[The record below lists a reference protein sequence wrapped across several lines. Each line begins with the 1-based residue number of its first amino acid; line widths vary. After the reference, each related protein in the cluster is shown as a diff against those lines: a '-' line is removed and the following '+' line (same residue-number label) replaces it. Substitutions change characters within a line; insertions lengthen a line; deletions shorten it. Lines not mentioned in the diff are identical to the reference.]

1 MAIYVDFMQ
10 IEFKGYK
17 WCHMLADTLQELHDF
32 AALIEVDKRLFH
44 RNASYP
50 HYDVTV
56 QMREI
61 AIEYGAIPAGRKKI
75 IECAKKL
82 KVVDRIPG
90 VERLAIARNCR
101 GEKSVASST
110 TTWFRNSLTSG
121 TRT

>member
-44 RNASYP
+44 QNASYP

-56 QMREI
+56 QMLET
-61 AIEYGAIPAGRKKI
+61 ALKYGATAADRKKI

-82 KVVDRIPG
+82 KV
-90 VERLAIARNCR
+90 ELNAQIARA
-101 GEKSVASST
+101 KSSK
-110 TTWFRNSLTSG
+110 
-121 TRT
+121 

>member
-17 WCHMLADTLQELHDF
+17 WCHSWQIACKSCDF

-82 KVVDRIPG
+82 KV
-90 VERLAIARNCR
+90 ELHEQIARSEHC
-101 GEKSVASST
+101 
-110 TTWFRNSLTSG
+110 
-121 TRT
+121 

>member
-1 MAIYVDFMQ
+1 MAIYVDFVQ

-61 AIEYGAIPAGRKKI
+61 AIEQGAIPADRKKI
-75 IECAKKL
+75 IECAKRL
-82 KVVDRIPG
+82 KV
-90 VERLAIARNCR
+90 ELNAQMMLSQFS
-101 GEKSVASST
+101 K
-110 TTWFRNSLTSG
+110 
-121 TRT
+121 

>member
-17 WCHMLADTLQELHDF
+17 WCHLLADTLQELHDF
-32 AALIEVDKRLFH
+32 AALIELDARLFH

-56 QMREI
+56 QMRET
-61 AIEYGAIPAGRKKI
+61 AIEYGAIPADRRKI

-82 KVVDRIPG
+82 KV
-90 VERLAIARNCR
+90 ELHTQT
-101 GEKSVASST
+101 VASDR
-110 TTWFRNSLTSG
+110 F
-121 TRT
+121 

>member
-17 WCHMLADTLQELHDF
+17 WCHLLADTLQELHDF
-32 AALIEVDKRLFH
+32 AALIEVDARLFH
-44 RNASYP
+44 RHASYP

-61 AIEYGAIPAGRKKI
+61 AIEYGAIPADRKKI

-82 KVVDRIPG
+82 KV
-90 VERLAIARNCR
+90 ELHEQIARS
-101 GEKSVASST
+101 EDY
-110 TTWFRNSLTSG
+110 
-121 TRT
+121 

>member
-1 MAIYVDFMQ
+1 MAIYVDFVQ

-32 AALIEVDKRLFH
+32 ATLIEVDKRLFH

-56 QMREI
+56 QMRET
-61 AIEYGAIPAGRKKI
+61 AIEHGAIAADRKKI

-82 KVVDRIPG
+82 KV
-90 VERLAIARNCR
+90 ELNAQMMQSYNA
-101 GEKSVASST
+101 
-110 TTWFRNSLTSG
+110 
-121 TRT
+121 